1 MTPDDAA
8 GPGAST
14 VRASVDNEGLMA
26 EDLAAKSIRAAMAK
40 AAQIL
45 DGNTSG
51 VSFSLRYPI
60 LQSLFHVETCCNMC
74 SNR

>member
-14 VRASVDNEGLMA
+14 AQDSLDNGDVIA
-26 EDLAAKSIRAAMAK
+26 ESLAAKSIRAAMAK

-45 DGNTSG
+45 DGNSSG
-51 VSFSLRYPI
+51 VSFSLRYQI
-60 LQSLFHVETCCNMC
+60 LHSLFHVG
-74 SNR
+74 

>member
-8 GPGAST
+8 GPGTSAAQNSLGNG
-14 VRASVDNEGLMA
+14 DLMA

-45 DGNTSG
+45 DGNSSG
-51 VSFSLRYPI
+51 VSFSLRYQI
-60 LQSLFHVETCCNMC
+60 LHSLFHVG
-74 SNR
+74 

>member
-8 GPGAST
+8 GPGTST
-14 VRASVDNEGLMA
+14 AQNSLDNEESMA

-45 DGNTSG
+45 DGNSSG
-51 VSFSLRYPI
+51 VSFSLRYQI
-60 LQSLFHVETCCNMC
+60 LHSLFHVG
-74 SNR
+74 